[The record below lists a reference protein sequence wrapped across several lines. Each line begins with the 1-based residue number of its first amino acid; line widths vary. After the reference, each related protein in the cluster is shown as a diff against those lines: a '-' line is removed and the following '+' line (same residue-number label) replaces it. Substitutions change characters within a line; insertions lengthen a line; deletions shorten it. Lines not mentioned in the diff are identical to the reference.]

1 MRILLVILFGLVS
14 GKVSSQTNPD
24 SYSAFKLTS
33 EEATVL
39 NSVFLRERQD
49 FDFNGKIVAF
59 SGGVH
64 GSQLEEKTPF
74 FDRYVNPIIE
84 VEGKKIIGLIVFS
97 SDEKSNSGGF
107 DAVVLSPVKIF
118 TKSDRKRLISLLSEQ
133 VKTKS
138 EF

>member
-1 MRILLVILFGLVS
+1 M
-14 GKVSSQTNPD
+14 
-24 SYSAFKLTS
+24 
-33 EEATVL
+33 
-39 NSVFLRERQD
+39 
-49 FDFNGKIVAF
+49 
-59 SGGVH
+59 H